1 MNELEVEALKI
12 QIQQEH
18 QDATEFENACN
29 SFNEELKGCYDE
41 EQTNKYDSMN
51 GSNTYKLQHKVLS
64 MFLPEEEN
72 NRFLL
77 SKDMLALVDNM
88 EWGTINENTSK
99 QLIAIINNFKE
110 NKDKLHHAGN
120 PYSRKTKA
128 IVSSAMQDTLVNR
141 ALNNPKIQAIDNL
154 DNGYNGR
161 PEKGLDVLVTRAL
174 RNPKIKAIE

>member
-1 MNELEVEALKI
+1 MNELEIEALKTKI
-12 QIQQEH
+12 E
-18 QDATEFENACN
+18 QDMSNATEFENVCN

-41 EQTNKYDSMN
+41 EQTNKYDLMN
-51 GSNTYKLQHKVLS
+51 GSNTCKLQHKVLS

-77 SKDMLALVDNM
+77 SKDMLELIDSM
-88 EWGTINENTSK
+88 QWGAINENTNK

-141 ALNNPKIQAIDNL
+141 ALNNPKIKAIDSL
-154 DNGYNGR
+154 EYYNGR